1 MHEELVDGLVHSENE
16 AADEL
21 LLEGLRLGAEVEQVV
36 VINALLQR
44 KQIRGLSGI
53 VEQYES
59 LSERLQ
65 KHVLAN
71 ISLLHHALRECGR
84 SDRAEVRQAAMRMI
98 AISRQC
104 KLAYVLTENLHDS
117 DETLSKGAAE
127 AIVALARWVSTS
139 TRQLQRQY
147 TPAPENNAPETTT
160 SETTAPATT
169 PPAAET
175 TDQTPHEPPVD
186 FQAMYRDVME
196 QRSEIEAVVARA
208 MDVHRGRHTQDL
220 LRAALLLCDWPQ
232 SKTLA
237 ILQTTKHGGQSP
249 MVRRLQ
255 QPPEAEQVDAFLLGA
270 SHGQLRLHFG
280 SVFSHI
286 VEPPV
291 LDALLRKTHWLK
303 DQQLQL
309 CMHQVTRGVWLQ
321 EGDLLR
327 DIGRRESNEACK
339 IGEWL
344 GASGMHD
351 LMQDERLSL
360 LTQHAATDV
369 GGRLRLLRVAMRRKK
384 NSSMQFLRFML
395 ADADERLMRLA
406 AREIVRRRPADFEN
420 MLLQLMTNAPP
431 SVRRVVSR
439 AIGHVGFENYWQRFD
454 RLDRPT
460 RKSAGRA
467 MLKLLTDAPQRLAR
481 RLASGP
487 MEQRLKAL
495 QITQELGLSQIL
507 RDAVVA
513 LTKHPHPKVRSKAVV
528 VLGETPETSV
538 ELLMERIIRD
548 TDPRVRSNAIEVL
561 QNHQTPQL
569 IMLLVERS
577 KSTNNRERAN
587 AIKALNHMRV
597 GNVGPALSA
606 MLRIPAP
613 NTESPPCGRSRKWAG
628 GKCSPRSAAWPR
640 KMPTSASAVT
650 PSASLRASPTWSR
663 HQKDWHHENIQD
675 HRYRRLHHTLRHGH
689 NRRCQPHTGRSLPKH
704 QRQRPIHRRFH
715 PRHSIHAGGCWRDH
729 PLPAVQLPPQ
739 TPQSPA
745 QSL

>member
-21 LLEGLRLGAEVEQVV
+21 LLEGLRLGAEVEQLV
-36 VINALLQR
+36 VINAIFQR
-44 KQIRGLSGI
+44 KRIRGLSGV
-53 VEQYES
+53 VEHYES
-59 LSERLQ
+59 LSQRLQ
-65 KHVLAN
+65 SHVLAN
-71 ISLLHHALRECGR
+71 INLLHHALRECGR
-84 SDRAEVRQAAMRMI
+84 SDRPEVRQAAMRMI

-127 AIVALARWVSTS
+127 AIVALARWVATS
-139 TRQLQRQY
+139 TRQMQRQF
-147 TPAPENNAPETTT
+147 TPTPEETPPDTVAPEA
-160 SETTAPATT
+160 TAQEATPTETT

-175 TDQTPHEPPVD
+175 TDQTPQEPPVD
-186 FQAMYRDVME
+186 FQAMYQDVME
-196 QRSEIEAVVARA
+196 QRAEIEAVVARA

-280 SVFSHI
+280 AVFSHI
-286 VEPPV
+286 DEPPV

-303 DQQLQL
+303 DQQLLL
-309 CMHQVTRGVWLQ
+309 CMHQVTRGTWLQ
-321 EGDLLR
+321 EGELLR
-327 DIGRRESNEACK
+327 DIGRRESGEMCK

-351 LMQDERLSL
+351 LMQDERLTVL
-360 LTQHAATDV
+360 AQHATTDP
-369 GGRLRLLRVAMRRKK
+369 GGRLRLLRITMRRKK
-384 NSSMQFLRFML
+384 NASVQFLRFML

-439 AIGHVGFENYWQRFD
+439 AIGHVGFENFWGRFD

-460 RKSAGRA
+460 RKQAGRA
-467 MLKLLTDAPQRLAR
+467 MLKLLTDSPQRLAR
-481 RLASGP
+481 RLSAGP

-495 QITQELGLSQIL
+495 QITQELGLSQVL

-528 VLGETPETSV
+528 VLGESPETSV
-538 ELLMERIIRD
+538 ELLMERIVRD

-569 IMLLVERS
+569 IMLLAERS
-577 KSTNNRERAN
+577 KSPNNRERAN

-597 GNVGPALSA
+597 GNVGPALTAMLQDPRPEHRISA
-606 MLRIPAP
+606 MWALKEMGWWKMLTEVGRMAKEDQNLRVRRYAL
-613 NTESPPCGRSRKWAG
+613 SVLKGVAD
-628 GKCSPRSAAWPR
+628 
-640 KMPTSASAVT
+640 MVQASKGL
-650 PSASLRASPTWSR
+650 AS
-663 HQKDWHHENIQD
+663 
-675 HRYRRLHHTLRHGH
+675 
-689 NRRCQPHTGRSLPKH
+689 
-704 QRQRPIHRRFH
+704 
-715 PRHSIHAGGCWRDH
+715 
-729 PLPAVQLPPQ
+729 
-739 TPQSPA
+739 
-745 QSL
+745 

>member
-21 LLEGLRLGAEVEQVV
+21 LLEGLRLGAEVEQMVV
-36 VINALLQR
+36 LNAVFQR
-44 KQIRGLSGI
+44 KRIRGLSGV

-65 KHVLAN
+65 HHVMAN
-71 ISLLHHALRECGR
+71 INLLHHALRECGR
-84 SDRAEVRQAAMRMI
+84 SDRPEVRQAAMRMI

-117 DETLSKGAAE
+117 DETLSKAAAE
-127 AIVALARWVSTS
+127 AIVALARWVATS
-139 TRQLQRQY
+139 TRQMQRQF
-147 TPAPENNAPETTT
+147 TPTPEEDP
-160 SETTAPATT
+160 SEASPI
-169 PPAAET
+169 PPAAEAT
-175 TDQTPHEPPVD
+175 EQTPQEPPVD

-196 QRSEIEAVVARA
+196 QRAEIEAVVARA

-280 SVFSHI
+280 GVFSHI
-286 VEPPV
+286 DEPPV
-291 LDALLRKTHWLK
+291 LDAVLRKTHWLK

-309 CMHQVTRGVWLQ
+309 CMHQVTRGTWLQ

-327 DIGRRESNEACK
+327 DIGRRESGEMCK

-351 LMQDERLSL
+351 LMQDERLSVL
-360 LTQHAATDV
+360 AQHAPNDP
-369 GGRLRLLRVAMRRKK
+369 GGRLRLLRVAIRRKK
-384 NSSMQFLRFML
+384 NSSVQFLRFML
-395 ADADERLMRLA
+395 ADPDERLMRLA
-406 AREIVRRRPADFEN
+406 AREIVRRRPTDFEN
-420 MLLQLMTNAPP
+420 MLLQLMTNAPQ

-439 AIGHVGFENYWQRFD
+439 AIGHVGFENFWGRFD

-460 RKSAGRA
+460 RKQAGKA
-467 MLKLLTDAPQRLAR
+467 MLKLLTDSPQRLAR
-481 RLASGP
+481 RLVAGP

-507 RDAVVA
+507 RESVVA

-528 VLGETPETSV
+528 VLGESPETSV
-538 ELLMERIIRD
+538 ELLMERIVRD

-569 IMLLVERS
+569 IMLLAERS
-577 KSTNNRERAN
+577 KSSNNRERAN

-597 GNVGPALSA
+597 GNVGPALTAMIQDPRPEHRISA
-606 MLRIPAP
+606 MWALKEMGWWKMLTEVGRMAKEDQNLRVRRYAL
-613 NTESPPCGRSRKWAG
+613 SVLKGVAD
-628 GKCSPRSAAWPR
+628 
-640 KMPTSASAVT
+640 MVQASKGL
-650 PSASLRASPTWSR
+650 AS
-663 HQKDWHHENIQD
+663 
-675 HRYRRLHHTLRHGH
+675 
-689 NRRCQPHTGRSLPKH
+689 
-704 QRQRPIHRRFH
+704 
-715 PRHSIHAGGCWRDH
+715 
-729 PLPAVQLPPQ
+729 
-739 TPQSPA
+739 
-745 QSL
+745 

>member
-21 LLEGLRLGAEVEQVV
+21 LLEGLRLGAEVEQMV
-36 VINALLQR
+36 VINAIFQR
-44 KQIRGLSGI
+44 KRIRGLSGV

-65 KHVLAN
+65 QHVMAN
-71 ISLLHHALRECGR
+71 IGLLHHALRECGR
-84 SDRAEVRQAAMRMI
+84 SDRPEVRQAAMRMI

-117 DETLSKGAAE
+117 DEALSKGAAE

-139 TRQLQRQY
+139 TRQMQRKF
-147 TPAPENNAPETTT
+147 TPTAEKKPPETTPQ
-160 SETTAPATT
+160 EAT
-169 PPAAET
+169 PGAGEK
-175 TDQTPHEPPVD
+175 TDQSPQEPAVD
-186 FQAMYRDVME
+186 FQALYRDVME
-196 QRSEIEAVVARA
+196 QKPEIEAVVARA

-255 QPPEAEQVDAFLLGA
+255 QPPEAEQVEAFLLGA

-286 VEPPV
+286 EEAPV

-309 CMHQVTRGVWLQ
+309 CMHQVSRGVWWQ
-321 EGDLLR
+321 EGELLR
-327 DIGRRESNEACK
+327 DMGRRESGDACR

-351 LMQDERLSL
+351 LMQDERFAVLAR
-360 LTQHAATDV
+360 HAANDP

-384 NSSMQFLRFML
+384 NASVQFLRFML

-439 AIGHVGFENYWQRFD
+439 AIGHVGFENFWQRFD

-460 RKSAGRA
+460 RKQAGRA

-507 RDAVVA
+507 REAVVA

-528 VLGETPETSV
+528 VLGEEPANSV
-538 ELLMERIIRD
+538 ELLMERIVRD

-569 IMLLVERS
+569 IMLLAERS
-577 KSTNNRERAN
+577 KSPNNRERAN
-587 AIKALNHMRV
+587 SIKALNHMRV
-597 GNVGPALSA
+597 GNVGPALTAMLQDPRPEHRISA
-606 MLRIPAP
+606 MWALKQMGWWKMLTEVGRMAKEDQNLRVRRYAL
-613 NTESPPCGRSRKWAG
+613 GVLKGVAD
-628 GKCSPRSAAWPR
+628 
-640 KMPTSASAVT
+640 MVQASKGL
-650 PSASLRASPTWSR
+650 AS
-663 HQKDWHHENIQD
+663 
-675 HRYRRLHHTLRHGH
+675 
-689 NRRCQPHTGRSLPKH
+689 
-704 QRQRPIHRRFH
+704 
-715 PRHSIHAGGCWRDH
+715 
-729 PLPAVQLPPQ
+729 
-739 TPQSPA
+739 
-745 QSL
+745 